1 MTYRSYIKSF
11 LISVIL
17 ILIVDIILL
26 ILIDPYRTFN
36 LIKKNHNL
44 YSTDLKMSTY
54 GILNNAPYDSI
65 ILGSS
70 MLHSMDPLYANSNL
84 GGQFINISLSNG
96 ALSYRSQV
104 LEYALSKKK
113 LKHVIFS
120 VDAFRESE
128 KRFDKGEGFN
138 KFYIGF
144 RYLKYLHCYVISCS
158 NFKDINNLVEWPKSY
173 ENYFGSVLSAQRKKA
188 LKKMISDINSP
199 NDDYDITKIS
209 KAYDQIIFDKYLLRL
224 INQYPETNFHLIFPP
239 YSRMKYAVLKQKE
252 NNFDLYK
259 RRIDMI
265 VTQLEKY
272 SNAKVYGFDDL
283 PFLDDLSNY
292 MDGIHHH
299 PKFNYLQIDLIKNK
313 QSIISL
319 SNLETYLSLIENL
332 AYSLDLEETLLD
344 LNRMVEE

>member
-1 MTYRSYIKSF
+1 
-11 LISVIL
+11 
-17 ILIVDIILL
+17 
-26 ILIDPYRTFN
+26 
-36 LIKKNHNL
+36 
-44 YSTDLKMSTY
+44 
-54 GILNNAPYDSI
+54 
-65 ILGSS
+65 
-70 MLHSMDPLYANSNL
+70 
-84 GGQFINISLSNG
+84 
-96 ALSYRSQV
+96 
-104 LEYALSKKK
+104 
-113 LKHVIFS
+113 
-120 VDAFRESE
+120 
-128 KRFDKGEGFN
+128 
-138 KFYIGF
+138 
-144 RYLKYLHCYVISCS
+144 
-158 NFKDINNLVEWPKSY
+158 
-173 ENYFGSVLSAQRKKA
+173 
-188 LKKMISDINSP
+188 
-199 NDDYDITKIS
+199 
-209 KAYDQIIFDKYLLRL
+209 
-224 INQYPETNFHLIFPP
+224 
-239 YSRMKYAVLKQKE
+239 MKYAVLKQKE

>member
-1 MTYRSYIKSF
+1 MKYRSYIKSF

-65 ILGSS
+65 ILGTS
-70 MLHSMDPLYANSNL
+70 MLHNIDPLYANSNL
-84 GGQFINISLSNG
+84 GGQFINISSSDGSLT
-96 ALSYRSQV
+96 YRSQV
-104 LEYALSKKK
+104 LEYALSKKE

-120 VDAFRESE
+120 LDGFRLSE
-128 KRFDKGEGFN
+128 DKFQKGKNFN
-138 KFYIGF
+138 NLIGF
-144 RYLKYLHCYVISCS
+144 RYLKYLPCNVISCS
-158 NFKDINNLVEWPKSY
+158 SFKDINNLVEWPKSY
-173 ENYFGSVLSAQRKKA
+173 ENYFGSVLSAQRKKT
-188 LKKMISDINSP
+188 LKQMISDINFP

-319 SNLETYLSLIENL
+319 NNLETYLSLIENL
-332 AYSLDLEETLLD
+332 AYSLDLEETLFD